1 LLGNLASADFAS
13 LHAKIFA
20 FVLPTI
26 MLKKFTL
33 ALLGLL
39 IPLVSFTSTFAED
52 TKTPINVFVREGCS
66 HCADEEAF
74 LAKLSETRS
83 DFEVFSHDIGEA
95 THYTHF
101 DTLTTLE
108 NLPKATPITLVGN
121 TIIQGFGSA
130 QTTGILITELLD
142 ASKGK
147 ATLGFEEFIAAGGSK
162 GKVESYKDALCEDT
176 ATQCVAPPNKRFLI
190 DIPFY
195 GVVDVAQYSLPTIA
209 AVLGFVDGFNP
220 CAMWVLVTF
229 LIVLLQIGDKKKMFQ
244 IASLFILAETIMY
257 YAILNVWFTTW
268 DFVGLDK
275 YITPLVGVIAIGGG
289 IFFLYEGITTDG
301 TCKVTNLQQRQKIH
315 TRIKD
320 LVAQPMTWITAAGVL
335 GLAFSVNIIEFACS
349 IGIPQAFTKI
359 LEINSLTTIAQQG
372 LILLYTFFYMVDDL
386 IVFGIALIGMEY
398 IGITQKYSKYTN
410 LLGGVIMLLL
420 GLLLIFYP
428 EALKFA

>member
-1 LLGNLASADFAS
+1 
-13 LHAKIFA
+13 
-20 FVLPTI
+20 

-39 IPLVSFTSTFAED
+39 IPFVSFASVLAED

-74 LAKLSETRS
+74 LKNLETTRS
-83 DFEVFSHDIGEA
+83 DFEVFYHDIGDA
-95 THYTHF
+95 MHYQHF

-108 NLPKATPITLVGN
+108 KLPKATPVTLVGN

-130 QTTGILITELLD
+130 QTTGEMITGLLD

-147 ATLGFEEFIAAGGSK
+147 PTLNFEEFIAAGGSK
-162 GKVESYKDALCEDT
+162 GKVQSYSDALCADST
-176 ATQCVAPPNKRFLI
+176 DVCAAKPSAKKFLV
-190 DIPFY
+190 DVPFF

-209 AVLGFVDGFNP
+209 VILGFVDGFNP

-244 IASLFILAETIMY
+244 IAGLFILAETIMY

-275 YITPLVGVIAIGGG
+275 YVTPIVGIIAIGGG

-315 TRIKD
+315 SRIKN
-320 LVAQPMTWITAAGVL
+320 LVSQPLTWITAAGVL

-359 LEINSLTTIAQQG
+359 LQINALTTLHQQA
-372 LILLYTFFYMVDDL
+372 LILIYTFFYMIDDF
-386 IVFGIALIGMEY
+386 IVFGIALAGFQY
-398 IGITQKYSKYTN
+398 IQITQKYSKYTN
-410 LLGGVIMLLL
+410 ILGGVIMLLL
-420 GLLLIFYP
+420 GGLLIFYP

>member
-1 LLGNLASADFAS
+1 
-13 LHAKIFA
+13 
-20 FVLPTI
+20 

-33 ALLGLL
+33 MLLGLL
-39 IPLVSFTSTFAED
+39 IPLVSFAFVSAEEI
-52 TKTPINVFVREGCS
+52 KTPINVFVREGCS
-66 HCADEEAF
+66 HCADEEEF
-74 LAKLSETRS
+74 LAKLVKTRS
-83 DFEVFSHDIGEA
+83 DFEVFYHDIGDA

-108 NLPKATPITLVGN
+108 KLPKATPITLVGN

-130 QTTGILITELLD
+130 QTTGITITELLD

-147 ATLGFEEFIAAGGSK
+147 TTLGFEEFIAAGGSQ
-162 GKVESYKDALCEDT
+162 GKVNSYKDEICEDT
-176 ATQCVAPPNKRFLI
+176 AQQCVASPDKRFLV

-195 GVVDVAQYSLPTIA
+195 GVIDIAKYSLPTIA

-244 IASLFILAETIMY
+244 IAGLFILAETIMY

-275 YITPLVGVIAIGGG
+275 YITPLVGIIAIGGG

-320 LVAQPMTWITAAGVL
+320 LVAQPLTWITAAGVL

-359 LEINSLTTIAQQG
+359 LQINALPTIAQQG
-372 LILLYTFFYMVDDL
+372 LILLYTLFYVVDDL
-386 IVFGIALIGMEY
+386 IVFGIALVGMEY

-420 GLLLIFYP
+420 GYLLIFHP
-428 EALKFA
+428 ELLKVA